1 LILLPSPPLKDAK
14 KTKKA
19 RFGRFFYI
27 TSIDSCI
34 QSLYNDCIPKK
45 MKEAE
50 IIRYKAIDRFFD
62 NGEKER
68 ESLCGFGYC
77 RVIGKGWA

>member
-1 LILLPSPPLKDAK
+1 
-14 KTKKA
+14 
-19 RFGRFFYI
+19 
-27 TSIDSCI
+27 
-34 QSLYNDCIPKK
+34 

-50 IIRYKAIDRFFD
+50 MIRYKAIDRFFD